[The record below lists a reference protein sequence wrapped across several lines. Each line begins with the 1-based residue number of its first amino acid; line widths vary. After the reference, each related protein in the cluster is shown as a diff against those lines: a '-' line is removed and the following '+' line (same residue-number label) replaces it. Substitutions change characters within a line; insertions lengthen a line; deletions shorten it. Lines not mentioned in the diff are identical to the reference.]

1 MLDDEYGQYFLD
13 LFLSSVLFLFF
24 FSIFF
29 FSFFTAQVLHLTPY
43 GAVRDI

>member
-13 LFLSSVLFLFF
+13 LFLSSVLFCFVFL
-24 FSIFF
+24 F